1 VGGLGRRPPAIGE
14 LHPRRGG
21 RARRPARGAAANWT
35 TTAKGSLLL
44 SAIAFANA
52 MVDVDRFCMNSML
65 NLMPSCLTRNGV
77 KGNLQK
83 IVA

>member
-1 VGGLGRRPPAIGE
+1 
-14 LHPRRGG
+14 
-21 RARRPARGAAANWT
+21 
-35 TTAKGSLLL
+35 
-44 SAIAFANA
+44 